1 MKKNNGFKLLALG
14 VGLFILSSCTQSF
27 CSVEDTA
34 RVMYA
39 YDGVGTVTD
48 DGYQVSPQLATILT
62 AAESQ
67 GMRVPTD
74 EFFESMDEKL
84 LTEARIQANNVN
96 ITDAQA
102 LEQFGYLKFAGFVGN
117 TETLWANFTKWNNE
131 LKIDL
136 GFEQAANTQFVGF
149 YQSEINRLT
158 ANYRA
163 CIAIQDG
170 NYGPTG
176 GYYFTSTTWGE
187 AFDRGLIEGLLVY
200 PVAWMVENFANF
212 FSGNLALGEGWGQV
226 FAIFFT
232 TLIVRSL
239 LLTLTFKSTMATQK
253 MSMLQ
258 PELAKIQ
265 LKYPN
270 SNTNQYDRQQLAQAQ
285 MALYSKHG
293 INPFG
298 SILIA
303 LFQFPIFIAVWG
315 AMTGSAVL
323 STGSWLGLNLNASV
337 GDSITG
343 GVFFSPGWWT
353 ALGLFTLM
361 SLAQFVSMKLPMWLS
376 AKKSKSIEK
385 TVKSPAADQASS
397 QTKLMSNMMLIM
409 IIFMGFS
416 LPSAMGIYWF
426 FGALISVGQTFIT
439 RKAMAM
445 SL

>member
-1 MKKNNGFKLLALG
+1 MENKHGLKLLALG

-27 CSVEDTA
+27 CSVQDTA

-39 YDGVGTVTD
+39 YEGVGSIGE
-48 DGYQVSPQLATILT
+48 DGYEVSPQLRSILN
-62 AAESQ
+62 AAEDQ
-67 GMRVPTD
+67 GIRVPSLT
-74 EFFESMDEKL
+74 FFEAMDDKL
-84 LTEARIQANNVN
+84 LIEARIQANDNAL
-96 ITDAQA
+96 TDNEV
-102 LEQFGYLKFAGFVGN
+102 LEQFGYLKFAGFTGN
-117 TETLWANFTKWNNE
+117 TETLWSNFTTWNNE

-136 GFEQAANTQFVGF
+136 GFEQAANTQYVGF
-149 YQSEINRLT
+149 YQSEINRQT

-163 CIAIQDG
+163 CITIQDG

-176 GYYFTSTTWGE
+176 GYYFTSTTWAE

-212 FSGNLALGEGWGQV
+212 FSINLALAEGWGQV
-226 FAIFFT
+226 LAIFLT

-258 PELAKIQ
+258 PELAKLQ
-265 LKYPN
+265 LKFPN
-270 SNTNQYDRQQLAQAQ
+270 SNTNQYERQQLAQAQ

-298 SILIA
+298 SILVA

-315 AMTGSAVL
+315 AMTGSAIL
-323 STGSWLGLNLNASV
+323 ATGSWLGLNLNASV

-343 GVFFSPGWWT
+343 GEFFSTGWWT
-353 ALGLFTLM
+353 ALGLFSLM
-361 SLAQFVSMKLPMWLS
+361 SIAQFISMKLPMWLGQ
-376 AKKSKSIEK
+376 KKTKAIEK

-426 FGALISVGQTFIT
+426 FGALISVGQTLIT

-445 SL
+445 SI